1 MRTFGRR
8 VASALTGRL
17 ESPIVRALADQ
28 LEATD
33 RGAELACALV
43 DGTVAAQHAKDLMT
57 DVEHDGDDARGRLV
71 AALAHTVAPPID
83 REDLFRVS
91 RSIDDVLDTLRDFV
105 REAWLYQVE
114 TTDPL
119 RPLLT
124 SVVVGIGTLQGAVEA
139 LTSNPRQVPS
149 KALRAKKT
157 SGETRRQFQ
166 HETAKLLTDN
176 APIAETLRILE
187 LARRIDEAAVKLG
200 EASNALADGALKR
213 WH

>member
-43 DGTVAAQHAKDLMT
+43 DGSVAPQRAKDQMT
-57 DVEHDGDDARGRLV
+57 DVEHEGDNARGRLV
-71 AALAHTVAPPID
+71 DALAHTVAPPID

-105 REAWLYQVE
+105 REAWLYQVD
-114 TTDPL
+114 TVDPL
-119 RPLLT
+119 RPLLS
-124 SVVVGIGTLQGAVEA
+124 SVVVGIATLQGAVEA
-139 LTSNPRQVPS
+139 LTSSPRQVPA

-166 HETAKLLTDN
+166 HETAKLLTN
-176 APIAETLRILE
+176 GVATTEALRVLE